1 MANPVIRYKETG
13 PMAPFF
19 FVCLLLLLGG
29 CSSPETPYQFSGP
42 TMGTS
47 YHVTLIATEV
57 PDGLEQQIAEVL
69 EDINQQ
75 MSTYQDDSLLMQF
88 NRTAIGDPFDLSADL
103 MNVLMLADTI
113 YRQTG
118 GAFDPTVGPLVNLW
132 GFGPDYHEDQVPD
145 RAAISDLVSR
155 LGYDGISLDTST
167 GKAVRQKDISLDLS
181 AIAKGYAADKVA
193 ELLRA
198 RGISRFMVEVGGE
211 LALSGHNA
219 RNTPW
224 KIAIEKPVAGLR
236 DVQQIVSFTDVGVA
250 TSGDYRNYFEKDGR
264 RYSHTL
270 DPRTGYP
277 IDHRLA
283 SVTVVA
289 ESSAL
294 ADGLATAFMVMGTEK
309 ALAFAQK
316 HSIAIM
322 TLSKTE
328 SGFEAGYSPAF
339 LPYLEEAN

>member
-1 MANPVIRYKETG
+1 VSRKKISFWMTSVANPLIRYKETG

-118 GAFDPTVGPLVNLW
+118 GAFDPTVGPTGQFMGLW
-132 GFGPDYHEDQVPD
+132 
-145 RAAISDLVSR
+145 A
-155 LGYDGISLDTST
+155 
-167 GKAVRQKDISLDLS
+167 
-181 AIAKGYAADKVA
+181 
-193 ELLRA
+193 
-198 RGISRFMVEVGGE
+198 
-211 LALSGHNA
+211 
-219 RNTPW
+219 
-224 KIAIEKPVAGLR
+224 
-236 DVQQIVSFTDVGVA
+236 
-250 TSGDYRNYFEKDGR
+250 
-264 RYSHTL
+264 
-270 DPRTGYP
+270 
-277 IDHRLA
+277 
-283 SVTVVA
+283 
-289 ESSAL
+289 
-294 ADGLATAFMVMGTEK
+294 
-309 ALAFAQK
+309 
-316 HSIAIM
+316 
-322 TLSKTE
+322 
-328 SGFEAGYSPAF
+328 
-339 LPYLEEAN
+339 